1 MMDVLMIVILAI
13 SFGVICLFAHWC
25 DFQIKVKKGNGRTEV
40 L

>member
-1 MMDVLMIVILAI
+1 MMDVLMIGILAI

-25 DFQIKVKKGNGRTEV
+25 DLQIKVKKGNDRMGV